1 MNSEETLEDVRARMY
16 AIQENEVVQLRD
28 LTNLLQLEIT
38 YIKSYLDELEK
49 VKDGWVDEC
58 EASFVMRAYA
68 R

>member
-1 MNSEETLEDVRARMY
+1 MY

-58 EASFVMRAYA
+58 EASFAVRAYA